1 MKRNDPNFRKPIQKH
16 SKPVHSLNVHFVNL
30 FSPSVRSP
38 ILPSV
43 RPVHLCPPV
52 LSVHLLCP
60 SVRPSGNSLHSIRPL
75 CTVRSFA
82 QFVCPSVHLF
92 VCPSALSINPD
103 RPVWLSVQSFHLFI
117 RRPFVRPVCLSVQS
131 VCPSTLRMAT
141 RTAKNQYV
149 KISKT
154 AVLHVHRAFRIFLC
168 RWCTTSTWNFHIPC
182 IFHFTYQLRTWTQDN
197 DFPFLFLN
205 SDKVFYN

>member
-1 MKRNDPNFRKPIQKH
+1 MTQILGNL
-16 SKPVHSLNVHFVNL
+16 SKNIANPSIRSMSTSSICSVPPFVHPSFPLSVQ
-30 FSPSVRSP
+30 SISVR
-38 ILPSV
+38 
-43 RPVHLCPPV
+43 PPV

-154 AVLHVHRAFRIFLC
+154 AVLHVHRAFRTFLC
-168 RWCTTSTWNFHIPC
+168 RWCTTST
-182 IFHFTYQLRTWTQDN
+182 
-197 DFPFLFLN
+197 
-205 SDKVFYN
+205 